1 MFYRYALNST
11 KNSLVKNKKH
21 FHVQLLFQVTT
32 ESYLI
37 NSTANNNTL
46 AILMCANLKMNQ
58 ETIRVLL
65 KKKKLKQTKANKNVL
80 HQWEKYQTN
89 KWTSNRLIFDDN
101 LRFEK
106 VSKDSNYYP
115 HQMKNR
121 QQLWLY
127 YWMLPLIPHALFVLW
142 IRFLDIWCCHDFIM
156 WIINSC
162 DRKLGHSK
170 KKTNENNQL
179 NHHLPNEYVVHNFL
193 LFYWTL
199 IAKSF

>member
-21 FHVQLLFQVTT
+21 FHAQLLFQVTT

-80 HQWEKYQTN
+80 HH
-89 KWTSNRLIFDDN
+89 TS
-101 LRFEK
+101 
-106 VSKDSNYYP
+106 V
-115 HQMKNR
+115 
-121 QQLWLY
+121 
-127 YWMLPLIPHALFVLW
+127 
-142 IRFLDIWCCHDFIM
+142 
-156 WIINSC
+156 
-162 DRKLGHSK
+162 RKI
-170 KKTNENNQL
+170 
-179 NHHLPNEYVVHNFL
+179 PNEQVNFE
-193 LFYWTL
+193 
-199 IAKSF
+199 SFNF